1 MANKRTADETT
12 TKSKKD
18 AKCNQL
24 SPREKTKL
32 FNKYI
37 VPNFSSIKSLTRR
50 YTDHYQDV
58 DENYNYCLAQLYNY
72 IGSYDPKM
80 NLDTW
85 IHICTK
91 RACFNQNKKRAEE
104 ASHWTDMEM
113 CTPDDI
119 YQHGTNMIT
128 DAGFGTLADNVSDKM
143 YAALMQIPPHRLSPF
158 LLFAQGHGIREIT
171 SIEYKMGHLEK
182 RSEDIV
188 KSRIFWAK
196 KELQY
201 ILRQYGITRKHHQS
215 KKHDRDCDS
224 EDDSPEI
231 SVY

>member
-1 MANKRTADETT
+1 MAKQRTT
-12 TKSKKD
+12 TEDATATPKKEP
-18 AKCNQL
+18 KCHQL
-24 SPREKTKL
+24 SPKEKEKL
-32 FNKYI
+32 FKQYI

-80 NLDTW
+80 KLDTW

-104 ASHWTDMEM
+104 SSHYTDMEM
-113 CTPDDI
+113 CTPEDL
-119 YQHGTNMIT
+119 YQNGNSMIV
-128 DAGFGTLADNVSDKM
+128 DAGFGTLADNLSDKV
-143 YAALMQIPPHRLSPF
+143 YNALMSIPPHRLSPF
-158 LLFAQGHGIREIT
+158 LLYVQGHGIREIT
-171 SIEYKMGHLEK
+171 SMEYKMGHLEK
-182 RSEDIV
+182 RSEDMV

-201 ILRQYGITRKHHQS
+201 ILRKHGITRKNR
-215 KKHDRDCDS
+215 KGTFHDRDIDQ
-224 EDDSPEI
+224 EDDFT
-231 SVY
+231 